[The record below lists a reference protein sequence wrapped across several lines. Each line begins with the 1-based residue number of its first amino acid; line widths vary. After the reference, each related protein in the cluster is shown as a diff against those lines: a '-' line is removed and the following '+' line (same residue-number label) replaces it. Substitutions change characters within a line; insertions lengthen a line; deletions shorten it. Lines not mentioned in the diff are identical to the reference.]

1 MQRPWLAH
9 YPEGIAADLPP
20 YSYRSLSDLLVEAF
34 ARHGAKPAFRFMGT
48 TLSFAELDAQSQV
61 LAAYL
66 QSLGLAKGDRVALM
80 MPNVPQYPVAVAAVL
95 RAGMVVVNTNP
106 LYTPRELEHQ
116 LSDSGAKAII
126 VLENMAATLEACAAH
141 ITLPHIVVT
150 SIGDMLPILKGT
162 VVNFVL
168 RHVKKLVPAFNLP
181 QAVRW
186 KAAMAKGRA
195 GRFTPASAG
204 LDDIAALQYTGG
216 TTGVSKGAMLLHR
229 NVIANVL
236 QTETW
241 HAPAMRRIP
250 AGEQVLTVCALP
262 LYHIFGFTV
271 NMMLAMRTGGCNLL
285 ILNPRDI
292 AATLKELQ
300 QHRFHCFPAV
310 NTLFGALARHPDA
323 TKVDWSNLRLSV
335 GGGMAVQS
343 ATAKLWLETTGCA
356 IVEGY
361 GLSETAPSACCNPVD
376 ATAYTG
382 TIGYPLPSTELKI
395 IDDDGRELPM
405 GERGEIAIRGPQV
418 MAGYWNRPDE
428 TARVMTEDGFF
439 KSGDIGVMD
448 ENGAFCIVDR
458 KKDMINVSGFNV
470 YPNEI
475 EDVVTRLK
483 GVAEAAAIGV
493 ADADSGEA
501 VKLFVVRNDPGL
513 TAEAVK
519 SFCKAELTGYKRPK
533 HVEFRDELPK
543 TNVGKVLRRK
553 LRDA

>member
-1 MQRPWLAH
+1 MHKPWLAH

-20 YSYRSLSDLLVEAF
+20 FPYRSLSDLFVEAF

-48 TLSFAELDAQSQV
+48 VLSFADLDQQSRI

-66 QSLGLAKGDRVALM
+66 QSLGLDRGDRVALM

-116 LSDSGAKAII
+116 LTDSGAKAII
-126 VLENMAATLEACAAH
+126 VLENMAATLEACAPH
-141 ITLPHIVVT
+141 MTLPHVVLT
-150 SIGDMLPILKGT
+150 SIGDMLPPLKGT
-162 VVNFVL
+162 IVDFVL
-168 RHVKKLVPAFNLP
+168 RRVKKLVPAFSLP
-181 QAVRW
+181 AAVRW
-186 KAAMAKGRA
+186 QKAMSLGREKT
-195 GRFTPASAG
+195 FVPVSAG
-204 LDDIAALQYTGG
+204 LDDLAALQYTGG
-216 TTGVSKGAMLLHR
+216 TTGLSKGAMLLHR

-236 QTETW
+236 QTEAW

-250 AGEQVLTVCALP
+250 AGEQPLTVCALP

-292 AATLKELQ
+292 GGTLKELR
-300 QHRFHCFPAV
+300 QHRFHSFPAV

-323 TKVDWSNLRLSV
+323 AKVDWSSLCLSV
-335 GGGMAVQS
+335 GGGMAVQA
-343 ATAKLWLETTGCA
+343 ATAALWKETTGTA

-376 ATAYTG
+376 STVYTG
-382 TIGYPLPSTELKI
+382 TIGYPLPSTTLKI
-395 IDDDGRELPM
+395 IDEDGREMPP
-405 GERGEIAIRGPQV
+405 GERGEIAISGPQV
-418 MAGYWNRPDE
+418 MAGYWNRADE
-428 TARVMTEDGFF
+428 TALAMTEDGFF

-448 ENGAFCIVDR
+448 ESGAFTIVDR

-475 EDVVTRLK
+475 EDVVTRMP
-483 GVAEAAAIGV
+483 GIAEAAAIGV
-493 ADADSGEA
+493 TDEGSGEA
-501 VKLFVVRNDPGL
+501 VKLFVVRSDPAI
-513 TAEAVK
+513 TIEAVK
-519 SFCKAELTGYKRPK
+519 LFCKAELTGYKRPK
-533 HVEFRDELPK
+533 HVEFRDDLPK

-553 LRDA
+553 LRDG